1 MNKKLFVI
9 LIVLLGISDKIVAQ
23 APPCPICPPDT
34 PQMDL
39 NGAPLYITLLA
50 GLFLGFVF
58 FAKKKVNKA

>member
-1 MNKKLFVI
+1 MNKRLFVI
-9 LIVLLGISDKIVAQ
+9 LIVFLGMTEKIMAQ
-23 APPCPICPPDT
+23 PPCPICPPDA

-58 FAKKKVNKA
+58 FAKKKVKKA